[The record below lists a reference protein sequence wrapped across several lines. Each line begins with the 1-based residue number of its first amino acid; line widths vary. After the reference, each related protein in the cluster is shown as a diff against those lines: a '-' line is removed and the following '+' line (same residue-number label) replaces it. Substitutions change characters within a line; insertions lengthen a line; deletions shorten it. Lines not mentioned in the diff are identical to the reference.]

1 MAEHDLRDALIVGG
15 DLSGAVVR
23 NSNVARLRIVN
34 SYLDDVRLS
43 GYLGNVV
50 VNDVDVTAF
59 VRAELDRLHP
69 MRVVL
74 REARTLDDLRSIWDG
89 IEDVWAAATERAQR
103 LPESARQ
110 DRVDGEWSFVETMR
124 HLIFAADAWVSRTI
138 LAEPMPYH
146 RLGIPHSEYPAA
158 DCAAIGLEPDAQPS
172 FKLVAAIRADRM
184 ATIRGVLDSLTD
196 DDLDR
201 MCTQA
206 PTPDFPDE
214 RHTVRQCLRTVM
226 NEECEHHRYA
236 TRDLA
241 VLESRAQAAWVT
253 STIDGGRV
261 RSR

>member
-1 MAEHDLRDALIVGG
+1 MAEHDLHDALIVGG

-23 NSNVARLRIVN
+23 DSNVSRLRIVN

-43 GYLGNVV
+43 GYLGTVV
-50 VNDVDVTAF
+50 VNDVDVTEF
-59 VRAELDRLHP
+59 VRAELDRRHP

-74 REARTLDDLRSIWDG
+74 REARTLDDLRSIWRG
-89 IEDVWAAATERAQR
+89 VEDVWADATERARQ

-110 DRVDGEWSFVETMR
+110 ERVDGEWSFVETMR
-124 HLIFAADAWVSRTI
+124 HLIFATDAWVSRTI
-138 LAEPMPYH
+138 LAQPQPYH

-158 DCAAIGLEPDAQPS
+158 DCAAIGLQPDAAPS
-172 FKLVAAIRADRM
+172 FKLVADIRAERM
-184 ATIRGVLDSLTD
+184 AIVRDVLDTLTD
-196 DDLDR
+196 ADLDR

-241 VLESRAQAAWVT
+241 VLEARAEAAEVAPGAT
-253 STIDGGRV
+253 ADA
-261 RSR
+261 